1 MIKFSAFVLSASL
14 LLMAQANPIGK
25 NQGNQESIVKP
36 MPQMVE
42 QIPNNPAVHQPS
54 NLEGCDIQC
63 GPGACCFLRCGWGG
77 CFPENAY
84 IQVAQLR
91 FVQRSICPNRQPASI
106 TVETRLWIDNLSG
119 VLRQRSLQ
127 ASCFNYSNFAYS
139 LIDVLSQEDA
149 LTLAP
154 NESGYVLSKPFKIP
168 ECSICHDEYSNE
180 IEGKKSSVFLSEIGE
195 TIDCPACNRRCYEI
209 SNPEENR
216 FNDFLNELPKMTEQ
230 LQEGVKGRSC
240 DDCQKEN
247 DVDQMLYCSKCSS
260 KSCGFCAYKKHHS
273 HNAIP
278 LLEMTAGEMSRE
290 FGKVI
295 KTYADVFPVLHKELL
310 EDISALIKKLTLN
323 EETLKDASSTAVLQ
337 EKQLTFTK
345 LKTDFEATAEKY
357 LPELRKMDTKVKEL
371 IRALDK
377 PDTQ

>member
-119 VLRQRSLQ
+119 VLRQRRRPASTIPTLHILSL
-127 ASCFNYSNFAYS
+127 
-139 LIDVLSQEDA
+139 
-149 LTLAP
+149 
-154 NESGYVLSKPFKIP
+154 PFKIP